1 MSLVSTF
8 LPIFWKLTQSTVSA
22 HGFSPMNSLLGLR
35 TTRVST
41 IDDLRSGSA
50 SIGMQIAGIVGF
62 AALTALGAQFRL
74 YLWEVPFTLQTLA
87 VYGSG
92 LYLGWRN
99 GLLAQGLYLLVGLF
113 LPVFA
118 GEGFGPAYL
127 FGAISAGYLLAY
139 PLSAALVGFVS
150 KRWNGLTGTVISMI
164 CGSLVLFT
172 LGVTWL
178 HYVADHATWFESI
191 DKGWLRFAPVDL
203 AKILLV
209 ALVYQGTRS
218 LSSRD

>member
-1 MSLVSTF
+1 M
-8 LPIFWKLTQSTVSA
+8 ISA
-22 HGFSPMNSLLGLR
+22 IGLR
-35 TTRVST
+35 TERVCT
-41 IDDLRSGSA
+41 IDFLRAPSA
-50 SIGMQIAGIVGF
+50 SVTAQLVGIVGF

-99 GLLAQGLYLLVGLF
+99 GLIAQVLYLLIGLF

-118 GEGFGPAYL
+118 GEGSGPGYL
-127 FGAISAGYLLAY
+127 FGAVSAGYLLAY
-139 PLSAALVGFVS
+139 PLSSATVGLLS
-150 KRWNGLTGTVISMI
+150 KRFNSLSGSVLSMI
-164 CGSLVLFT
+164 IGSLVLFVI
-172 LGVTWL
+172 GVTWL
-178 HYVADHATWFESI
+178 HFAAHHATWIESI

-209 ALVYQGTRS
+209 GLIYQGSRRLTSRS
-218 LSSRD
+218 